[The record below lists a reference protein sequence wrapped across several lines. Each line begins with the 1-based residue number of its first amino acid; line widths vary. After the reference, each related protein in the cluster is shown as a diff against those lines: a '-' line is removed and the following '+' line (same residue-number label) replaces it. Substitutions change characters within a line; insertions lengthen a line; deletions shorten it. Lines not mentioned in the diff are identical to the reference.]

1 MTWGDWMLTA
11 YMAIG
16 CAFADHFLIAMA
28 RTSPDRL
35 RRDPAGAVFRATTLA
50 VGWIVVCGVAVVE
63 WWRK

>member
-1 MTWGDWMLTA
+1 MTWGDWLMTA

-16 CAFADHFLIAMA
+16 CVFADHFLIGMA
-28 RTSPDRL
+28 RRSPERM
-35 RRDPAGAVFRATTLA
+35 RRDPIGAVFRATTLA